1 MYKCRICG
9 KTDDS
14 VELLVGGIVG
24 YAHANCLRHVDRIV
38 DVFLEFVVT
47 TPNGAVYLAEE
58 IIKAEKRVHDKTE
71 TTANKGDK

>member
-14 VELLVGGIVG
+14 VELLIGGIVG
-24 YAHANCLRHVDRIV
+24 YAHSNCLKNVDRIV

-47 TPNGAVYLAEE
+47 TPNGTVYLAEE
-58 IIKAEKRVHDKTE
+58 IIKAEKRVHENADSLT
-71 TTANKGDK
+71 KGE